1 MLSKDWHWL
10 KEKGVDLNPCNSPLH
25 PAVLAGA
32 IEVAQGQTM
41 ASIQEA
47 CGSLVLEL
55 SSASHMSFSDR
66 QVAAQTPHIA
76 PALAVVSVTWS
87 AHSHWRAWSSG

>member
-1 MLSKDWHWL
+1 MQAVPEQPLGARHKVGMLSKDWHWL

-47 CGSLVLEL
+47 CGFRIALKSTACQRSL
-55 SSASHMSFSDR
+55 DR
-66 QVAAQTPHIA
+66 RPLRRHPTQH
-76 PALAVVSVTWS
+76 LLWL
-87 AHSHWRAWSSG
+87 R